1 MDLNDLLDK
10 VNSKDSF
17 LQFVKALKEDKIDE
31 DEKEKAQPS
40 SPYTSG
46 ANGWENG
53 SITTFLD
60 AIEAFGED
68 SDLIKEEPNWKN
80 FALLL
85 YAGKFYE

>member
-1 MDLNDLLDK
+1 MDLNEQLDK

-17 LQFVKALKEDKIDE
+17 LQFAKALKEDKIDE

-40 SPYTSG
+40 SAYSSG

-60 AIEAFGED
+60 AIEAFGKD
-68 SDLIKEEPNWKN
+68 SELIKEEPNWKN

-85 YAGKFYE
+85 YGGKFYE

>member
-1 MDLNDLLDK
+1 MNLDELIEK
-10 VNSKDSF
+10 VNSKETF
-17 LQFVKALKEDKIDE
+17 LQFVKALKEDKIEE
-31 DEKEKAQPS
+31 DEKEKSSPS
-40 SPYTSG
+40 SPYGPG

-53 SITTFLD
+53 TVSTFLD
-60 AIEAFGED
+60 AVVAFGKD

>member
-1 MDLNDLLDK
+1 MNLDDLLDK
-10 VNSKDSF
+10 VVSKETF
-17 LQFVKALKEDKIDE
+17 IAFVKALKEDKIDE
-31 DEKEKAQPS
+31 EEKDKINPP
-40 SPYTSG
+40 SPYSPR

-53 SITTFLD
+53 DIPGFLD

-68 SDLIKEEPNWKN
+68 SYHITEEPSWKN

>member
-31 DEKEKAQPS
+31 DEKEKALPS
-40 SPYTSG
+40 SPYASG

-53 SITTFLD
+53 SIATFLD

-68 SDLIKEEPNWKN
+68 NDQIKEEPNWKN